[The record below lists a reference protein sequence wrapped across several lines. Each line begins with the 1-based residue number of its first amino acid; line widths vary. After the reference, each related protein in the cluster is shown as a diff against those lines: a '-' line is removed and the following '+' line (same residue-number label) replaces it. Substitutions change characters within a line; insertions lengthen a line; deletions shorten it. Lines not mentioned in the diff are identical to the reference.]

1 MPILIHFL
9 LAAIMLFTSVTASA
23 EVSIAGESRTYVL
36 ARETAD
42 SRKLVNIYEYLN
54 LSADHIIT
62 DDTDF
67 HVGGWFRASAADKDS
82 AGSGSSADEL
92 DHAYLALR
100 SQTGNGAI
108 YAGRVFVNEG
118 VMAGRIDG
126 VYGRTD
132 LAGGLSASVFGG
144 GAVKSGDYNSSSS
157 TAYGGR
163 LAHAAGGL
171 YALGLSYLAE
181 SGDSDSKREEAGID
195 LRLRPWS
202 KAELS
207 GLSSYNM
214 ASYNMAGYN
223 NRQAEWMRHSWHLTI
238 GPYGGP
244 YAGTRILADYEAVDY
259 GLYMTGATTG
269 VFRQTGGIIDPNER
283 MAMRGAAIEFT
294 PSEGLT
300 VTADYRNYSYDIKG
314 DANRYGGTIAWAK
327 PEAGGAGLSVH
338 RMDSKGDDTGYEEA
352 RAYAFT
358 RTEKASLSADV
369 SASRYDRVINGV
381 DTGWTAAVSGAWSV
395 AASGRLGASIEYAS
409 TPDFKSEIKGFVNY
423 IYRFAAA
430 FGGEANGN

>member
-1 MPILIHFL
+1 MPVHIYFL

-23 EVSIAGESRTYVL
+23 EVSISGESRTYVL
-36 ARETAD
+36 TRETAD

-82 AGSGSSADEL
+82 VGGSTSADEL

-144 GAVKSGDYNSSSS
+144 GAVKSGDYNSSSA

-163 LAHAAGGL
+163 LAHATGGL

-181 SGDSDSKREEAGID
+181 SGGSASEREEAGID

-207 GLSSYNM
+207 GLS
-214 ASYNMAGYN
+214 GYN
-223 NRQAEWMRHSWHLTI
+223 NKLAEWMRHSWHFTT
-238 GPYGGP
+238 GP
-244 YAGTRILADYEAVDY
+244 YAGTRLLADYEAVDY
-259 GLYMTGATTG
+259 GAYMTGATTG
-269 VFRQTGGIIDPNER
+269 VFRQAAGIVDPNEK

-294 PSEGLT
+294 PAEGLT
-300 VTADYRNYSYDIKG
+300 VTADYRNYSYDIKD

-327 PEAGGAGLSVH
+327 PESGGAGVSIH
-338 RMDSKGDDTGYEEA
+338 RMESKGDDTGYEEA

-369 SASRYDRVINGV
+369 SASRYDREINGV
-381 DTGWTAAVSGAWSV
+381 DTGWTAAVSGAWNV
-395 AASGRLGASIEYAS
+395 AASGRLGASVEYAS
-409 TPDFKSEIKGFVNY
+409 TPEFKSEVKGLINY

-430 FGGEANGN
+430 FGEANGN